1 MKPLKEQVYLMNY
14 ELGQAGNKAL
24 RKKSAGLNKKSL
36 YKEGEMVD
44 CIFTSE
50 KVKIHMIL
58 GKGRCSRSNLMS
70 YLVELADS
78 DIHAAHW
85 IMTKKEKLRYGC
97 HLSKRYTIVLEPWLK
112 K

>member
-1 MKPLKEQVYLMNY
+1 MKPLKEQIYLMNY

-44 CIFTSE
+44 CSFTSE

-58 GKGRCSRSNLMS
+58 GKSKGSRSNLMN

-78 DIHAAHW
+78 DCTCSHW

-97 HLSKRYTIVLEPWLK
+97 HLSKRYKIVLEPWLGK
-112 K
+112 